1 MDETLKRQLLDLE
14 TRYWR
19 ALQTKD
25 VDTALALTSDP
36 CVVAGAQ
43 GVALIDKDSFAAMMQ
58 SADWTLKTFDIR
70 DVLLEQP
77 APDVAV
83 VGYKVREA
91 LTVHGEPVE
100 LEAADASTWVRRNG
114 DWVCAL
120 HTESLLG
127 DPYGR
132 DRASPP

>member
-1 MDETLKRQLLDLE
+1 MDEALKRELIDLE

-19 ALQTKD
+19 ALQAKD

-43 GVALIDKDSFAAMMQ
+43 GVARIDKSAFAALMQ
-58 SADWTLKTFDIR
+58 SADWTLKTFDIQ
-70 DVLLEQP
+70 DVLVEQP
-77 APDVAV
+77 AQDVAV

-91 LTVHGEPVE
+91 LTVQGEPVE
-100 LEAADASTWVRRNG
+100 LEAADASTWVRRDGN
-114 DWVCAL
+114 WICAL

-132 DRASPP
+132 DRASP